1 MKCRIYILLLAALC
15 LGVASTPQA
24 FANSG
29 EAKEE
34 GGEGEGPPEAPKAS
48 MISLKP
54 LPVPLLREDRVRKYI
69 VVMMSLEAPPE
80 ADAEAIKH
88 EVPRINDA
96 LLREAY
102 LMAKDNDGVEDL
114 DMEALR
120 ARLLSVVLSILGD
133 KKINGLY
140 FTGVNSI

>member
-1 MKCRIYILLLAALC
+1 MKYRIYILLMAAFY
-15 LGVASTPQA
+15 LGAASAPQA
-24 FANSG
+24 LANSG

-34 GGEGEGPPEAPKAS
+34 GGEGEGPPEAPKPS
-48 MISLKP
+48 MTALKP
-54 LPVPLLREDRVRKYI
+54 LPVAILRGGHVRKYI

-80 ADAEAIKH
+80 ADAGAIKH

-102 LMAKDNDGVEDL
+102 LMAKENDGVEDL

-120 ARLLSVVLSILGD
+120 ARFLPVVQSILGD

-140 FTGVNSI
+140 FTGVSTM